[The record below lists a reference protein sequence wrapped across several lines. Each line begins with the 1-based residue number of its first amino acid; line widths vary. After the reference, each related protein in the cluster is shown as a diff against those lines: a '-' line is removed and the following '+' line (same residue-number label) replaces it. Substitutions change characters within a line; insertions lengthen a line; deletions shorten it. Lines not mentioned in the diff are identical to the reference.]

1 MYIYI
6 YIYINLLNKYID
18 DHFLFFVVAFLRVV
32 YSFAEEPIGDE
43 RVFETD
49 YFLSSIFV
57 S

>member
-1 MYIYI
+1 MII
-6 YIYINLLNKYID
+6 FF
-18 DHFLFFVVAFLRVV
+18 FLVAFLRVV